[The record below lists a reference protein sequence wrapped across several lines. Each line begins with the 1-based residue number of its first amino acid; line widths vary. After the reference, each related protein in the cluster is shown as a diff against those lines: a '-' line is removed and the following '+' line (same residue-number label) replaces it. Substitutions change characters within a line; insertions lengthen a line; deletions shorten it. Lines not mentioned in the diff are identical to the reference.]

1 MIYTRATEGE
11 SEVLNIGG
19 ELDALSVPEL
29 RPALDRLLEEPWPS
43 MVVDLEKLR
52 LIDSSGVGALVYLF
66 RRAREQGRQVVVRG
80 ATDQPLAIL
89 RLLKLDQIL
98 QPQVAAA

>member
-11 SEVLNIGG
+11 ATVLNIGG
-19 ELDALSVPEL
+19 ELDAVSVPDL
-29 RPALDRLLEEPWPS
+29 RPALDQILAEGSPQI
-43 MVVDLEKLR
+43 VVDLAHLR

-66 RRAREQGRQVVVRG
+66 RRAREQGGHVAVRG
-80 ATDQPLAIL
+80 AKEQPLAIL

-98 QPQVAAA
+98 QQQEAAA